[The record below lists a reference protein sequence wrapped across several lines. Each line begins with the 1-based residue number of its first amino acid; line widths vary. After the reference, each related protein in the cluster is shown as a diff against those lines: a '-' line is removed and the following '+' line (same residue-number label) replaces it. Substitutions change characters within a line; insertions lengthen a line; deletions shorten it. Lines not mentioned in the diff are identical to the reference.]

1 MVLPKWLMFTM
12 PLSCLYSEHMKSK
25 ISITTTTTNGSKM
38 WFLKLKAIGRREYF
52 HQGLLYY
59 SVCVPLYVQGTF
71 LVNQA
76 VGRAAAKAKLKSAS
90 IVNISSIVGKVSQFF
105 CCCCFC
111 CCCCCCFFCCFF
123 FFFGGVILLPPPPFF
138 FFFFSIN
145 NFYCCCFVLYF
156 GCCTLRLELYL

>member
-111 CCCCCCFFCCFF
+111 CCCCCCFFCCCFL
-123 FFFGGVILLPPPPFF
+123 GGVIWYCYKYNAEKLRDIFE
-138 FFFFSIN
+138 FSITGRFSMTVIR
-145 NFYCCCFVLYF
+145 NFVRF
-156 GCCTLRLELYL
+156 